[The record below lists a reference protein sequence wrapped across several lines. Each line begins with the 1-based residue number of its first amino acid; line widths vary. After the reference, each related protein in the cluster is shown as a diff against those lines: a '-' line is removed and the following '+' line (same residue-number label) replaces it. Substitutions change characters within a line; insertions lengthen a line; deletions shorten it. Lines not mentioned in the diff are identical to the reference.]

1 MSKIK
6 FDKKDFEGA
15 SAFWGLVFKWSEAVG
30 EAKSEQAEKLDKA
43 VQRLIKKYVKRERKR
58 LARVMQDQQ
67 KIAIDGFLENLA
79 ADWRIPVR
87 KLTGN
92 GAPIGKAEESELE
105 RFFTREPKPMSW
117 PTDFQGKH

>member
-6 FDKKDFEGA
+6 FDMEDFC
-15 SAFWGLVFKWSEAVG
+15 WGG
-30 EAKSEQAEKLDKA
+30 ELWTVIDEYADNECLGMDVDEA

-58 LARVMQDQQ
+58 LARVMQHQQ

-105 RFFTREPKPMSW
+105 HFFTREPKPMNW
-117 PTDFQGKH
+117 PADFPGKH

>member
-30 EAKSEQAEKLDKA
+30 EEKSEQAVKLDKA

-58 LARVMQDQQ
+58 LARVMQPTT
-67 KIAIDGFLENLA
+67 I
-79 ADWRIPVR
+79 
-87 KLTGN
+87 
-92 GAPIGKAEESELE
+92 
-105 RFFTREPKPMSW
+105 TREELIELLKQERTKPMNW
-117 PTDFQGKH
+117 PADFPGKH